1 MFDAFDW
8 AEADSHLPTWR
19 AFGAHWRKPLQRGAA
34 RIAAGLTFQFPS
46 GIADLRGGLMRGGE
60 PEAPSCRA
68 RPHVDFV
75 GSATWSDP
83 PGSLLLGVVTI
94 TGASCRRHLLD
105 GSAALLSALD
115 NERGPACAP
124 GPVFPSADQLLR
136 VAETECE

>member
-1 MFDAFDW
+1 
-8 AEADSHLPTWR
+8 
-19 AFGAHWRKPLQRGAA
+19 
-34 RIAAGLTFQFPS
+34 
-46 GIADLRGGLMRGGE
+46 MRGGE

-83 PGSLLLGVVTI
+83 PGILLLGVVTI

-105 GSAALLSALD
+105 GAAALLSALD

-124 GPVFPSADQLLR
+124 GPVLPQRGPAAPCRGNRVRVRAPRMTETWIINDAGDLPARCADHRLAIDL
-136 VAETECE
+136 